1 MKMEALSLILL
12 SVLVI
17 FFISDYV
24 PDKFALMLIGIALLA
39 TPFAY
44 RIISKVDLR
53 TGNAIAS
60 PEPYAANN
68 ARGRCWGAS
77 AVALTQNRKIEEL
90 DRFEKEL
97 SYERLC
103 KFSEALRSIGA
114 PTGYLIYSIPGK
126 SMAGFEISHCVT
138 RSIVI
143 AWSSGRDGKEVS
155 KQCEMRLKQIE
166 SLCSVIFPDCKTE
179 RLGDEEL
186 TSLVSSPLHIAL
198 CDLRGGAS
206 VPLMRQ
212 DYHAMPAP
220 PPSFS
225 RDPSSSIIASNDC
238 QLYGDGPLVGN
249 VYSNGRKVGP
259 LSLSLKD
266 IQRHVS
272 IFGATGSGKSTTAI
286 SLALR
291 LFSQGISVLILDWH
305 GEHSQAVYSSGGKV
319 FSPGSAESGLTINP
333 LVSEAKGDYGFQT
346 EFITDV
352 FSQVFQFTAPQA
364 YMFREVLKA
373 CYRSKANPSLSDLIH
388 ELGLLPIKSSWDH
401 ETRMALMR
409 RLKLFTEG
417 TCGMA
422 VDGPDSVPRGEL
434 FSGLVSV
441 DLSRLKDVN
450 SRAIFTNILLKLL
463 YDHCV
468 YKEVNLRLSHVVFIE
483 EAHNVLPPRRPE
495 MPRCIGERILSELRK
510 FGEGVVVISQFPSS
524 VSQEV
529 VKNTSIRVIHAVRS
543 GEDLRA
549 IGESTSMSEEEIR
562 ALPSLGIGEAVV
574 NMPSRSCNAFIKVI
588 ADPVLGLGL
597 SEDTAEAPLPSQA

>member
-24 PDKFALMLIGIALLA
+24 PDKFALLLLGIALLA

-44 RIISKVDLR
+44 RILAKVDLKA
-53 TGNAIAS
+53 GNATTL
-60 PEPYAANN
+60 PGPDLANK
-68 ARGRCWGAS
+68 ARGICWGAS
-77 AVALTQNRKIEEL
+77 AIALSQNRKNEEL

-114 PTGYLIYSIPGK
+114 QTGYLMYSIPGK
-126 SMAGFEISHCVT
+126 SMAGLEISHCIT

-143 AWSSGRDGKEVS
+143 AWSSGRDEKEVS

-166 SLCSVIFPDCKTE
+166 SLCSVIFPNCKTE
-179 RLGDEEL
+179 RLGNEEL
-186 TSLVSSPLHIAL
+186 ISLISSPLHVAL
-198 CDLRGGAS
+198 RDLRVGAQ
-206 VPLMRQ
+206 PLLMKH
-212 DYHAMPAP
+212 DEHVMPVP
-220 PPSFS
+220 PPPFS
-225 RDPSSSIIASNDC
+225 RDPSSSITASEDC
-238 QLYGDGPLVGN
+238 QLYGDGPLIGN
-249 VYSNGRKVGP
+249 VYSSGRKVGP
-259 LSLSLKD
+259 LSLNLKD
-266 IQRHVS
+266 IQRHAS
-272 IFGATGSGKSTTAI
+272 IFGTTGSGKSTTAI

-291 LFSQGISVLILDWH
+291 LFSQGISVMILDWH
-305 GEHSQAVYSSGGKV
+305 GEHSEAVYSSGGKV
-319 FSPGSAESGLTINP
+319 FSPGSTESGLTINP
-333 LVSEAKGDYGFQT
+333 LISEAKGDYGFQT

-373 CYRSKANPSLSDLIH
+373 CYRSKTNPSLSDLIH

-434 FSGLVSV
+434 FSGLVSI

-450 SRAIFTNILLKLL
+450 SRSIFANILLKLL

-468 YKEVNLRLSHVVFIE
+468 YKEVNSRLKHVVFIE
-483 EAHNVLPPRRPE
+483 EAHNVLPPRKPE

-529 VKNTSIRVIHAVRS
+529 VKNTSIRIIHAIRS

-549 IGESTSMSEEEIR
+549 IRESTSMSEEEIR
-562 ALPSLGIGEAVV
+562 ALPSLCVGEAVV
-574 NMPSRSCNAFIKVI
+574 NMPSRSCNAFVKVI
-588 ADPVLGLGL
+588 ADPVLGLEI
-597 SEDTAEAPLPSQA
+597 SEDTAEVPLPSQA